1 VGATP
6 GFGTA
11 LRARLDVRGYVTQ
24 QIDCAQN
31 PAPPESGPFVS
42 GAAVGLDGE
51 VVAVGASL
59 LPVLLLDP
67 HPAAPTA
74 IVATQAIAAMR

>member
-1 VGATP
+1 MP
-6 GFGTA
+6 G
-11 LRARLDVRGYVTQ
+11 
-24 QIDCAQN
+24 
-31 PAPPESGPFVS
+31 
-42 GAAVGLDGE
+42 AVGGAGKRWIFEPAQIGRDVGRMRDPQAEHAAEIKPEAERAE